1 MTLNVVSSPSI
12 GALQKVYSITSSA
25 VASTVGETVR
35 SSALA
40 VLRLMTNSNFVGCS
54 TGRSAGFVGG
64 RAPDQAAN
72 AAAFVIE
79 GLMVPLLSTDTT
91 ASADIGGAK

>member
-12 GALQKVYSITSSA
+12 GALQKVYSIASSA

-40 VLRLMTNSNFVGCS
+40 VLRLMTNSTFVGCS

-64 RAPDQAAN
+64 ERQIKRRTRRR
-72 AAAFVIE
+72 FSLKV
-79 GLMVPLLSTDTT
+79 
-91 ASADIGGAK
+91 